1 MKGAAKRRT
10 PKPVKGFAAG
20 ADRRRIVRRAQA
32 DLAQGQENTDCRR
45 PDRTSRKH
53 CP

>member
-1 MKGAAKRRT
+1 MKARAKRRT
-10 PKPVKGFAAG
+10 PKPVKGFAASP
-20 ADRRRIVRRAQA
+20 DRRRIVRRAHA